1 MGFFTW
7 TDARRQPKKRR
18 DGEYVTADKIGYG
31 GYAKVVCPDNT
42 EIIEN
47 YYDGYGE
54 FGGHDI
60 YDLVVDWNKEHL
72 EDIFC
77 AMPEDHWGYHLKEVA
92 TAFQND
98 DTYALNKEVS
108 RLIDSGKEAE
118 FFRDEWKR
126 TIGIAIACHDE
137 DNINL
142 PFPIKITTTKWHR
155 KYDELYPSLSCQ

>member
-7 TDARRQPKKRR
+7 TDARREPKKRR

-31 GYAKVVCPDNT
+31 GYAKVVCPDDT

-108 RLIDSGKEAE
+108 RLIASGKEAE

-126 TIGIAIACHDE
+126 IIGIAIACHDE

-155 KYDELYPSLSCQ
+155 KYDELFPSLSCQ

>member
-7 TDARRQPKKRR
+7 TDARREPKKRR

-77 AMPEDHWGYHLKEVA
+77 AMSEDHWGYHLKEVA

-98 DTYALNKEVS
+98 DTYALNREIS
-108 RLIDSGKEAE
+108 RLIDSGKEPS

-137 DNINL
+137 DNMNL

-155 KYDELYPSLSCQ
+155 KYDELFPSLSCQ